1 MERVDCHHADQR
13 TLRNAGEEELPFCAI
28 SSRDCLFPR
37 PASSFPPGITS
48 PLIPAHPLHLSSA
61 RPFLPRGGVSD
72 PAPVAAGGDRRPRR
86 RNLLPRAIA
95 TRVRPPSRGAVR
107 ETRRHYDRLCVWRTV
122 RALGSRRARQGEA
135 KGQASGERN
144 GWRQVA
150 GRARWTRPFSVL
162 RKRRAFRVQPT
173 RPPPS
178 ARFAGAETGM
188 DMTRRR
194 RPRGNGESRPK
205 ERTGHDDEDR
215 QA

>member
-1 MERVDCHHADQR
+1 M
-13 TLRNAGEEELPFCAI
+13 GYLPCVAVI
-28 SSRDCLFPR
+28 LGCSATYHSVPRYGTIAPITSNSSDPD
-37 PASSFPPGITS
+37 PPPGITS
-48 PLIPAHPLHLSSA
+48 PLIPAPHPHLSSA

-135 KGQASGERN
+135 RARRPESGTDGDKSPGGR
-144 GWRQVA
+144 V
-150 GRARWTRPFSVL
+150 GRALFRSSA
-162 RKRRAFRVQPT
+162 RRAFRVQPT

-178 ARFAGAETGM
+178 ALFAGAETTTAHDPAAIAPAGM
-188 DMTRRR
+188 RDRAA
-194 RPRGNGESRPK
+194 K
-205 ERTGHDDEDR
+205 ERTGP
-215 QA
+215 